1 MKRIILD
8 EGVPEKSP
16 GTCPVIDVTT
26 VPAEGWAGARN
37 GKLLGLIERARF
49 DVFVTADKNMEYQQ
63 PVLER
68 RPFAVLL
75 LSTNH
80 LPSIVPH
87 VAKIAEALDAARPG
101 SLTKVDC
108 GTFLPRRMR
117 KPDAIAV
124 RIS

>member
-1 MKRIILD
+1 LKRIILD
-8 EGVPEKSP
+8 EGVPRKIARNLS
-16 GTCPVIDVTT
+16 GHDVTT

-63 PVLER
+63 SVLER

-87 VAKIAEALDAARPG
+87 IGKIAEALDAAQPG

-117 KPDAIAV
+117 KPGTP
-124 RIS
+124 

>member
-1 MKRIILD
+1 VGGRQKW
-8 EGVPEKSP
+8 E
-16 GTCPVIDVTT
+16 TAC
-26 VPAEGWAGARN
+26 
-37 GKLLGLIERARF
+37 LIERARF

-63 PVLER
+63 AVLER

-80 LPSIVPH
+80 LPPIIPH
-87 VAKIAEALDAARPG
+87 AGKIAEALDEALPG

-117 KPDAIAV
+117 KPGTP
-124 RIS
+124 SP

>member
-8 EGVPEKSP
+8 EGVPRKIARNLP
-16 GTCPVIDVTT
+16 GHDVTT

-63 PVLER
+63 PVLDC

-80 LPSIVPH
+80 LPSIAPH
-87 VAKIAEALDAARPG
+87 VGKIVEALAAAQPG

-117 KPDAIAV
+117 KPETP
-124 RIS
+124 SP